1 MTISFKDA
9 IEEMVNKRIV
19 AGEDPMD
26 RYDELIHEANL
37 VFGRYNLE
45 YEIGISSKAAKKD

>member
-26 RYDELIHEANL
+26 LFDELIHEANL

>member
-1 MTISFKDA
+1 MANTFKEA
-9 IEEMVNKRIV
+9 IEEMVNKRIL

-26 RYDELIHEANL
+26 LFDELIHEANL

-45 YEIGISSKAAKKD
+45 YELGLATKEAKED

>member
-26 RYDELIHEANL
+26 LFDELIHEANL
-37 VFGRYNLE
+37 VLGRYNLE